1 MSAPQFFQ
9 QDGAYIQ
16 SMKTAHDINFAE
28 LFGGTPPALIA
39 ASGAIPITPNTGP
52 VGGSFVITKAGV
64 AALTL
69 AAPKAGAQ
77 NWQNIGGF
85 LKNNGGQDGT
95 ILVITSSTLNAH
107 TLTATGLLGTVG
119 RPTSTRRPSR
129 PLRGG
134 GCRAACLQWPLAD
147 FKFDRDYVLLRRFA
161 EMNACR
167 SRPQSATSL
176 TPPL

>member
-39 ASGAIPITPNTGP
+39 ASGAIPVTPTTGP
-52 VGGSFVITKAGV
+52 VGGSFVITKAGIAV
-64 AALTL
+64 LTL

-95 ILVITSSTLNAH
+95 ILVITSSTLYAH
-107 TLTATGLLGTVG
+107 TLTAAGLLGTGTANVNEATFAVYAG
-119 RPTSTRRPSR
+119 AG
-129 PLRGG
+129 L
-134 GCRAACLQWPLAD
+134 
-147 FKFDRDYVLLRRFA
+147 VLLAYGGLWLVLASTGITF
-161 EMNACR
+161 
-167 SRPQSATSL
+167 S
-176 TPPL
+176 